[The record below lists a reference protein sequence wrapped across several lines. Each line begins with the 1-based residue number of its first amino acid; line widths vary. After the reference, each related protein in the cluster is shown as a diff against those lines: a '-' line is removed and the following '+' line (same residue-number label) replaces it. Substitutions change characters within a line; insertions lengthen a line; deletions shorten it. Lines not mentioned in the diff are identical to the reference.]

1 MRRNV
6 HPVLRRRLRP
16 IRCPAVQLGSVRV
29 GRRRFVRTR
38 FFVRRPFRAR
48 FLVRRPFRVRFL
60 VRRPFRARFLVRRPF
75 RARFLVRRCV
85 RGRVVGSLIAGQ
97 DPRAVAQ
104 RGVHMVRVRIRAG
117 ERLRVHRDLNGLETF
132 FRVLVFDHFRKR
144 AGKRSVRGV
153 AILVVPVQNDLFF
166 AADEHRLG
174 RLLLRLA
181 AGQNRLPRVAIVRVG
196 MLLSFFQTADQ
207 LASFLR
213 IARICVDMRFGVVV
227 AGLGMYMRRKLR
239 QRTCKHAV
247 FVIAAR
253 IVPVHDNKPALR

>member
-1 MRRNV
+1 
-6 HPVLRRRLRP
+6 
-16 IRCPAVQLGSVRV
+16 
-29 GRRRFVRTR
+29 
-38 FFVRRPFRAR
+38 
-48 FLVRRPFRVRFL
+48 
-60 VRRPFRARFLVRRPF
+60 
-75 RARFLVRRCV
+75 
-85 RGRVVGSLIAGQ
+85 
-97 DPRAVAQ
+97 
-104 RGVHMVRVRIRAG
+104 MVRVRIRAG
-117 ERLRVHRDLNGLETF
+117 ERLRVHRDLNGLETVS
-132 FRVLVFDHFRKR
+132 RVLVFDHFRKR

-207 LASFLR
+207 IAAHIRITILR
-213 IARICVDMRFGVVV
+213 VDVRFRIFIAVCRVRV
-227 AGLGMYMRRKLR
+227 RRKLR

-247 FVIAAR
+247 FVIAVR

>member
-1 MRRNV
+1 
-6 HPVLRRRLRP
+6 
-16 IRCPAVQLGSVRV
+16 
-29 GRRRFVRTR
+29 
-38 FFVRRPFRAR
+38 
-48 FLVRRPFRVRFL
+48 
-60 VRRPFRARFLVRRPF
+60 
-75 RARFLVRRCV
+75 
-85 RGRVVGSLIAGQ
+85 
-97 DPRAVAQ
+97 
-104 RGVHMVRVRIRAG
+104 MVRVRIRAG
-117 ERLRVHRDLNGLETF
+117 ERLRVHRDLNGLETIS
-132 FRVLVFDHFRKR
+132 RVLVFDHFRKR

-213 IARICVDMRFGVVV
+213 IARICVDVRFRIFIAVCRVRV
-227 AGLGMYMRRKLR
+227 RRKLR